1 MALGKV
7 LNLPKPIPHLESV
20 LNFESYLRAAGVETP
35 RTVLGKHSKAPV
47 VTVIDINIIVHIKM
61 METGNEN
68 KFRFLV
74 WT

>member
-7 LNLPKPIPHLESV
+7 LNLPKPVPHLESV
-20 LNFESYLRAAGVETP
+20 LHCESYLRVTGVETP
-35 RTVLGKHSKAPV
+35 RTVLGTRSKAPV
-47 VTVIDINIIVHIKM
+47 VTVIDINVIVHIKM